1 MGVERALRAARLATF
16 VYFAL
21 DGALIGMWVVQIPAI
36 EQRVGISHET
46 LGTLLV
52 LLGLGSVLGMQV
64 AGRLT
69 DRLGPR
75 VVVPAAGAFIGATV
89 VLPGLARDPW
99 ALAGALL
106 VFGFANGC
114 LDVGMNAHA
123 VHVERAYNR
132 PIMSAFHAMW
142 SIGGGVA
149 AIVGAAAATVGLSP
163 AATLGLAG
171 AVGIAA
177 ALVSARNLLPSVP
190 VAAPA
195 IASTSGTQR
204 APHRQRAAS
213 GVWILATLALMLML
227 CEGAAN
233 DWSALDLKDVL
244 GVAASTAA
252 LGYATF
258 AATMTIGRLLADRV
272 AAHFGPVAIVRYG
285 SAVAAVGITIVA
297 IAPGLWVALAGWALF
312 GIGLS
317 GCIPQ
322 LFSSAGHADP
332 AAAGTNVSRVA
343 GLGYLGML
351 AGPAVIGWMTNL
363 VTLNHAFLLLTVLCL
378 IAAAI
383 ANIPALQ
390 TPPHSLE
397 NAEHQTVGT
406 APS

>member
-1 MGVERALRAARLATF
+1 VERPPRAARLATF

-64 AGRLT
+64 AGRLA
-69 DRLGPR
+69 DCLGTR

-171 AVGIAA
+171 AVAITA
-177 ALVSARNLLPSVP
+177 ALVSARNLLPGVP
-190 VAAPA
+190 VAEPA

-204 APHRQRAAS
+204 APHRRRAAS
-213 GVWILATLALMLML
+213 GIWILATLALMLML

-233 DWSALDLKDVL
+233 DWSALYLKDVL

-272 AAHFGPVAIVRYG
+272 AARFGPVAIVRYG

-363 VTLNHAFLLLTVLCL
+363 VALNHAFLLLTVLCL

-390 TPPHSLE
+390 TPQHSRDDAAHL
-397 NAEHQTVGT
+397 TVGT